1 MSDSRLD
8 ISRVMLDR
16 RRTKIVATLG
26 PASSSDEIVAALIR
40 AGVNVFRL
48 NFSHGNHADHADNI
62 ARVRRLAALASQPVA
77 ILGDLCGPKIRVGRF
92 AGGAVSLEAD
102 SELTVT
108 TRVVVGTPHLVPSQ
122 YAALAEDVRPGDR
135 ILLDDGKLE
144 LTVLATDQR
153 TEVRCRVVHG
163 GILKD
168 HKGMNLPGVAVSA
181 PALTGKDRVDAAFAA
196 DAGIDFLALSFVR
209 SDADIALLRDFLAGE
224 GHAGL
229 PIIAKIE
236 KPEALQGIGAILTAS
251 DGVMVARGDLG
262 VELPAEEVPLIQS
275 ELIRLSIESNKP
287 VIVATQMLESMIESP
302 RPTRAEVTD
311 VAAAA
316 LSRADAVMLS
326 AETAAGRYP
335 VEAVAAMD
343 RILRMVE
350 GYQFEHGA
358 HGRVGAV
365 RTGAHADDPGEALSR
380 ATALLSSDL
389 GVAAIVVP
397 TRGGRTARLVS
408 AERPAAPVVAL
419 VEDGIIG
426 RRLALSWGLI
436 PDIVPTGSLRQI
448 REAARHAARRLALA
462 EEGDSVLL
470 VWDAAPE
477 SDKPEPTV
485 SILRA

>member
-1 MSDSRLD
+1 
-8 ISRVMLDR
+8 
-16 RRTKIVATLG
+16 
-26 PASSSDEIVAALIR
+26 
-40 AGVNVFRL
+40 
-48 NFSHGNHADHADNI
+48 
-62 ARVRRLAALASQPVA
+62 
-77 ILGDLCGPKIRVGRF
+77 
-92 AGGAVSLEAD
+92 
-102 SELTVT
+102 
-108 TRVVVGTPHLVPSQ
+108 
-122 YAALAEDVRPGDR
+122 
-135 ILLDDGKLE
+135 
-144 LTVLATDQR
+144 
-153 TEVRCRVVHG
+153 
-163 GILKD
+163 
-168 HKGMNLPGVAVSA
+168 
-181 PALTGKDRVDAAFAA
+181 
-196 DAGIDFLALSFVR
+196 
-209 SDADIALLRDFLAGE
+209 
-224 GHAGL
+224 
-229 PIIAKIE
+229 
-236 KPEALQGIGAILTAS
+236 
-251 DGVMVARGDLG
+251 
-262 VELPAEEVPLIQS
+262 
-275 ELIRLSIESNKP
+275 
-287 VIVATQMLESMIESP
+287 
-302 RPTRAEVTD
+302 
-311 VAAAA
+311 
-316 LSRADAVMLS
+316 MLS